1 MSNKK
6 VSYSL
11 YLVSD
16 KKSCKNRDLE
26 ELIQQAILGG
36 VTIVQLRE
44 KNIDSKDF
52 YEQALR
58 VKRVTDKY
66 NIPLIINDRVDI
78 ALAVGADGVHVGQE
92 DLSCSVIK
100 RNISKNLIVGVSVH
114 NVEEAMRAELDGADY
129 IGCGAVI
136 NTSTKENTKKLKIE
150 ELIKIK
156 ENVKIPVV
164 AIGGINEENIEEL
177 YDSNIDG
184 IAVVS
189 AILSKDNCEEAS
201 RILKE
206 KIKNL

>member
-129 IGCGAVI
+129 IGCGAVF

>member
-129 IGCGAVI
+129 IGCGAVF

-189 AILSKDNCEEAS
+189 AILSKENCEEAS

>member
-129 IGCGAVI
+129 IGCGALF

>member
-129 IGCGAVI
+129 IGCGAVF

-150 ELIKIK
+150 ELLKIK